1 MKKTIFISSRWIKFL
16 LNGETCIGRTFLHDK
31 KEKEVILNQL
41 VILITENRKTKVI
54 NFCECI
60 EIKYLEFV
68 QKQAQIK
75 DLKIN
80 NENLSIESSIDL
92 LINPNITKKTI
103 TELAKKQ
110 ISKISRN

>member
-31 KEKEVILNQL
+31 KEKKDILNQL

-75 DLKIN
+75 DLKII
-80 NENLSIESSIDL
+80 LQTLVVVIMDMIF
-92 LINPNITKKTI
+92 KKI
-103 TELAKKQ
+103 PKLNYHVFLFPILKMV
-110 ISKISRN
+110 I